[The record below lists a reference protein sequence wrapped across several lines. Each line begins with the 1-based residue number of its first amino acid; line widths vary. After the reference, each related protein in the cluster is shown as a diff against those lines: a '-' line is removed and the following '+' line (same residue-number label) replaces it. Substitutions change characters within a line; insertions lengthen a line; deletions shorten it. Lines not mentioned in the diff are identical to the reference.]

1 MSGKEFVIRTATP
14 DDTGA
19 IAAIYEP
26 YVRETAVTFETC
38 PPDAREFA
46 RRIAET
52 SKRFPYFVCQS
63 DGGICGY
70 AYAHEYRE
78 RAAYR
83 FDAELSVYVRGDK
96 KGLGIGRALYTKLID
111 TLARQGF
118 VNLYACIATTNV
130 PDAHLDN
137 GSVAFHE
144 RRGYHEIGRFPN
156 CGYKFGRWYDTVWME
171 RDLGEHTL
179 GQPSVLP
186 FPQVRSR
193 LGL

>member
-26 YVRETAVTFETC
+26 YVRETAITFETC

-83 FDAELSVYVRGDK
+83 FDAELSVYVRSDK

-118 VNLYACIATTNV
+118 VNLYACIAV
-130 PDAHLDN
+130 PN
-137 GSVAFHE
+137 EPSVGFHSSFGFI
-144 RRGYHEIGRFPN
+144 RIGLFEKT
-156 CGYKFGRWYDTVWME
+156 GYKFGRWHDCVWMVKRISDTDAPHE
-171 RDLGEHTL
+171 II
-179 GQPSVLP
+179 P
-186 FPQVRSR
+186 FPELCRENGVKGSR
-193 LGL
+193 I